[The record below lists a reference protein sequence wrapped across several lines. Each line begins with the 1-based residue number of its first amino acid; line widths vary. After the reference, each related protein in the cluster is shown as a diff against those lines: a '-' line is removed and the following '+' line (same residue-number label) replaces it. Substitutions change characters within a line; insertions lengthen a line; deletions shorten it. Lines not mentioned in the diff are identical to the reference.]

1 MSHATPLLP
10 ARQVA
15 NTARQ
20 LQNAEGLPFAHH
32 LPKEDIHNALR
43 QVGAPFRDRLFSP
56 AVTLWA
62 FLSQVLDRDHS
73 CRQVMMRLFAW
84 LNARGIRL
92 RSTDTGAYCKARAR
106 LPEDALRL
114 LTRQTGQ
121 RPLADA
127 PDHWLWKN
135 RVVKLV
141 DGTCL
146 SMPDTQAN
154 QKEYPQPKGQKPGV
168 GFPQMRLL
176 VILSLA
182 VGTVLDAAFGPS
194 RGPRTGE
201 SALFRSRADALEDD
215 DVLLADRGFCS
226 YFVLAATRARGA
238 DAVVRLNGRRRALLS
253 LAGQRLGPGDTLVHW
268 RRPKRPDWLSVE
280 EYESIAEM
288 LTLRIIWVH
297 VATPGYR
304 TKVLQVATTLLD
316 PSEVSSR
323 DIADLYLAR
332 WHAELDLRSIKQ
344 ALQMDVLRG
353 QSPEL
358 VRKEV
363 WVHLLA
369 YNVVRGL
376 MVQAARQAGVR
387 PRELS
392 FTGALQA
399 LNAFLPYLGMASD
412 EAEWLRLW
420 GELVRV
426 VGQQRVGNRPGR
438 CEPRVKKR
446 RPKNWHRLNEPRADA
461 RARLMTK
468 T

>member
-15 NTARQ
+15 RQ
-20 LQNAEGLPFAHH
+20 LQAAEGFPFAHY
-32 LPKEDIHNALR
+32 LPKEHIHNALR
-43 QVGAPFRDRLFSP
+43 AVGAPFRDRVFSP

-73 CRQVMMRLFAW
+73 CRQVMTRLFAW
-84 LNARGIRL
+84 LCAQGIRP
-92 RSTDTGAYCKARAR
+92 RSADTGAYCKARAR
-106 LPEDALRL
+106 LPEAALRL
-114 LTRQTGQ
+114 LTRQSGQ

-127 PDHWLWKN
+127 PHNWLWKG

-146 SMPDTQAN
+146 SMPDTEAN
-154 QKEYPQPKGQKPGV
+154 QKEYPQPEGQKPGV

-201 SALFRSRADALEDD
+201 VALLRNREDALEEG

-226 YFVLAATRARGA
+226 YFVLAAAQARGA
-238 DAVVRLNGRRRALLS
+238 DAVVRLNGRRRALQS
-253 LAGQRLGPGDTLVHW
+253 LAGQRLGPGDTLVRW
-268 RRPKRPDWLSVE
+268 RRPKRPDWLSEE
-280 EYESIAEM
+280 EYQSIPDT
-288 LTLRIIWVH
+288 LTIRIVWVH
-297 VATPGYR
+297 ATARGCR
-304 TKVLQVATTLLD
+304 TRVLQVATTLLD
-316 PSEVSSR
+316 ASAVSAQ
-323 DIADLYLAR
+323 DLADLYLAR

-376 MVQAARQAGVR
+376 MARAARERGVR

-399 LNAFLPYLGMASD
+399 LNAFLPYLGMAVD

-426 VGQQRVGNRPGR
+426 VARERVGNRPGR
-438 CEPRVKKR
+438 CEPRMKKR
-446 RPKNWHRLNEPRADA
+446 RPKNWHRLNEPRAAA

>member
-1 MSHATPLLP
+1 LLP

-20 LQNAEGLPFAHH
+20 LQNGEGFPFAHH
-32 LPKEDIHNALR
+32 LPKEHIHDALR

-62 FLSQVLDRDHS
+62 FLSQVLDHDHS
-73 CRQVMMRLFAW
+73 CRQVMTRLFAW
-84 LNARGIRL
+84 LSARGVRP
-92 RSTDTGAYCKARAR
+92 RSADTGAYCKARAR
-106 LPEDALRL
+106 LPEAALRL

-121 RPLADA
+121 RPLAEA
-127 PDHWLWKN
+127 SAHWLWKG

-146 SMPDTQAN
+146 SMPDTPAN
-154 QKEYPQPKGQKPGV
+154 QKEYPQPMGQKPGV
-168 GFPQMRLL
+168 GFPQLRLL

-182 VGTVLDAAFGPS
+182 VGTVLDAALGRC
-194 RGPRTGE
+194 RGPQTGE
-201 SALFRSRADALEDD
+201 LALFRSRDEALEGG

-226 YFVLAATRARGA
+226 YFVLAAARARGA
-238 DAVVRLNGRRRALLS
+238 DAVVRLHGRRRAS
-253 LAGQRLGPGDTLVHW
+253 EARAGQRLGPGDTLVRW
-268 RRPKRPDWLSVE
+268 RRPKRPDWLTAE
-280 EYESIAEM
+280 EYESIPEI
-288 LTLRIIWVH
+288 LILRIVFVH
-297 VATPGYR
+297 VVARGCR

-316 PSEVSSR
+316 PSAVSSR

-344 ALQMDVLRG
+344 SLQMDVLRG
-353 QSPEL
+353 QSPDM

-363 WVHLLA
+363 WAHLLA

-376 MVQAARQAGVR
+376 LAQAARERGVR

-420 GELVRV
+420 GELVRA
-426 VGQQRVGNRPGR
+426 VGQQRVGKRPGR
-438 CEPRVKKR
+438 CEPRAIKR

-461 RARLMTK
+461 RARLMTE